1 MPFTIILH
9 IKCAVIVT
17 YIFFVLIYE
26 MLSGNAP
33 IIHRN
38 IPHIVNAC
46 SKAHKNI
53 LNIVVKIKIFLFLKY
68 MRFFL

>member
-1 MPFTIILH
+1 MPFTSILH

-17 YIFFVLIYE
+17 YIFFVLMYE
-26 MLSGNAP
+26 ILSGKAH

-38 IPHIVNAC
+38 IPHMVNAC
-46 SKAHKNI
+46 SKAYKNI
-53 LNIVVKIKIFLFLKY
+53 LNKVVKIKIFLFLKY